1 MRPSKRHNIQRCM
14 SCNDQFKI
22 ENILLYTEHTDCIPY
37 YQLTTILY
45 HHKTRKTTRYIL
57 PADFLPSRPKLLY
70 HLVKSCY
77 LKIGYRT
84 DFRPVPLKVQ
94 LCFNGKLWNMVD
106 GKQRLDTALP
116 NHKELESFSGT
127 GFSRIS

>member
-1 MRPSKRHNIQRCM
+1 MG
-14 SCNDQFKI
+14 CNDQFKI
-22 ENILLYTEHTDCIPY
+22 ENILLYTEHMDCVPY
-37 YQLTTILY
+37 YYLLSSTKQPYFTTIKHEKLY
-45 HHKTRKTTRYIL
+45 FTRRFFVYQT
-57 PADFLPSRPKLLY
+57 PKVLNN
-70 HLVKSCY
+70 LVLKSSY

-127 GFSRIS
+127 GCSRTS